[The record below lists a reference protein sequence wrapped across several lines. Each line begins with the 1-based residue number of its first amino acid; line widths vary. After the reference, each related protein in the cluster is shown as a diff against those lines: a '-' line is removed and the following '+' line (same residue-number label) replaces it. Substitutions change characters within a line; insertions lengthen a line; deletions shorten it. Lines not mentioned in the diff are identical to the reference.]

1 MTTSTL
7 PTSVKIITPELL
19 QRLGVSAQRAAAWAP
34 ALAAAAPLADITTPL
49 RVAAWLA
56 QIVHESGALAF
67 VREAWNPAQVPAQA
81 RYEGRKDLG
90 NIYPGDGR
98 KFLGRGPL
106 QVTGRANYA
115 RCRDDLRSLGMRDCP
130 DLEEHPEMLELPAL
144 GAAAAAAWWRRNRVN
159 VVADRGDID
168 NVSSIVNRGRP
179 GLVAMHQQQRR
190 DLYAI
195 ACRSLGIKQG

>member
-1 MTTSTL
+1 MSTSTL

-19 QRLGVSAQRAAAWAP
+19 QSMGVSAQRAAAWAP
-34 ALAAAAPLADITTPL
+34 ALATAAPMGNILTPL
-49 RVAAWLA
+49 RVAAFLA
-56 QIVHESGALAF
+56 QVVHESMGLA
-67 VREAWNPAQVPAQA
+67 VLRERWNPVQVPAQA
-81 RYEGRKDLG
+81 RYEYRKDLG
-90 NIYPGDGR
+90 NVRPGDGKR
-98 KFLGRGPL
+98 FLGRGPI
-106 QVTGRANYA
+106 QVTGRGNYA
-115 RCRDDLRSLGMRDCP
+115 ACRDDLRSLGMPDCP
-130 DLEEHPEMLELPAL
+130 DLEEHPEMLEVPAL
-144 GAAAAAAWWRRNRVN
+144 GAAAAAVWWRRNRVN